1 MSNWIKKLFG
11 QAPAAADPKPDPIAS
26 ELLAIE
32 AEDLALASEVEN
44 LRQRRRDLKQRAD
57 ALRARRN

>member
-1 MSNWIKKLFG
+1 MHNWIKKLFG
-11 QAPAAADPKPDPIAS
+11 PAPAAADPEPDPITA

-32 AEDLALASEVEN
+32 AKDLALASEVEN